1 MGEGDRVSHVASSWW
16 KESVCIR
23 VCKARMYVDA
33 SLLIDAGAHSLA
45 GTYVASQPQS
55 GMFLLQPV
63 RGEIEIARVR
73 VRS

>member
-1 MGEGDRVSHVASSWW
+1 MCA
-16 KESVCIR
+16 R
-23 VCKARMYVDA
+23 VCAVCMYVDA
-33 SLLIDAGAHSLA
+33 SLLIDVGAHSLA